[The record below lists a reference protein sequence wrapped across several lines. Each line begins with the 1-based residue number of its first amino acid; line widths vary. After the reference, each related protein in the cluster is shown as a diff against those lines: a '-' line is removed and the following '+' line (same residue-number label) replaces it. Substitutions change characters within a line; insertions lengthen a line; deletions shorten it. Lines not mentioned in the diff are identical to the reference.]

1 MRIIRGLL
9 VAVSAGALT
18 MGMVGTAQA
27 SDTQQLTDSCQ
38 GVFGACT
45 QTLNFAPELLGDI
58 SLLDS
63 ASLLGTDRLIGPNGL
78 VNTTAL
84 TGATGQTAST
94 ASTAS
99 TATTGKTGT
108 TG

>member
-27 SDTQQLTDSCQ
+27 LDGRQLTDSCQ
-38 GVFGACT
+38 GTFGACT
-45 QTLNFAPELLGDI
+45 QTLSFAPEILGDI

-63 ASLLGTDRLIGPNGL
+63 ASPLGANPLIGPNGL
-78 VNTTAL
+78 VDTTAP

-94 ASTAS
+94 ATTGT
-99 TATTGKTGT
+99 TATTR
-108 TG
+108 